1 MPPEPEKYDHINEIN
16 RQCYNHCAD
25 YWDRLPFKDFLPQ
38 EIVRIHNPV
47 AGYRTL
53 DIGSGTGMLAE
64 WLVKNGFDLLCI
76 DPSEEMI
83 LRCRNKGLQVEQCTI
98 QKFIPR
104 ESFGLVV
111 AVLSLIHV
119 QKKEIAEQI
128 DKIHKMLNPEGTF
141 VLAVIEGHGEG
152 ISETEAKYPR
162 YFSYYTRDEILQLT
176 SGKFRLLSERSWSRD
191 SSYLVFIFRKI

>member
-1 MPPEPEKYDHINEIN
+1 MQAESQKHDQINEIN
-16 RQCYNHCAD
+16 RQCYNHCAN

-38 EIVRIHNPV
+38 EIVRLHNPV

-64 WLVKNGFDLLCI
+64 WLVKSGFDLLCI
-76 DPSEEMI
+76 DPSEEMV
-83 LRCRNKGLQVEQCTI
+83 LRCRKKCLQVEQCTI
-98 QKFIPR
+98 QKFIPI

-119 QKKEIAEQI
+119 PKSEIAEQM
-128 DKIHKMLNPEGTF
+128 DKIHKMLNLEGTF
-141 VLAVIEGHGEG
+141 VLAVIKGHGEG
-152 ISETEAKYPR
+152 ISETDAKYPR
-162 YFSYYTRDEILQLT
+162 YFSYYTREEVLQLT
-176 SGKFRLLSERSWSRD
+176 SGKFRLLSEHSWIRD